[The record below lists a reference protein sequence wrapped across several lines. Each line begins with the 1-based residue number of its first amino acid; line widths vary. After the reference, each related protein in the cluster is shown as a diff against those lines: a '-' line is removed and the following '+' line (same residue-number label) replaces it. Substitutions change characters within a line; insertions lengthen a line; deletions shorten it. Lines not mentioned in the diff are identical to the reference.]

1 MDRRERTT
9 AMDNTWRK
17 DKELNTSRIIWETV
31 QNGAT
36 KKVTA
41 MPLVTVY
48 TVPNCLD
55 CAAVKNLLQ
64 QAGIP
69 YREVDISQIPDSR
82 EALALLS
89 GLRSMPQVF
98 VGDRFIGQV
107 YEVRHLIHTGRL
119 QKMIAAQDGDKGQGR
134 LERP

>member
-1 MDRRERTT
+1 M
-9 AMDNTWRK
+9 N
-17 DKELNTSRIIWETV
+17 
-31 QNGAT
+31 Q
-36 KKVTA
+36 
-41 MPLVTVY
+41 VTVY

-55 CAAVKNLLQ
+55 CGAVKNLLR

-69 YREVDISQIPDSR
+69 FREVDISRIPQSR

-107 YEVRHLIHTGRL
+107 AEVRHLIRTGKL
-119 QKMIAAQDGDKGQGR
+119 QELIAQADPPPGS
-134 LERP
+134 